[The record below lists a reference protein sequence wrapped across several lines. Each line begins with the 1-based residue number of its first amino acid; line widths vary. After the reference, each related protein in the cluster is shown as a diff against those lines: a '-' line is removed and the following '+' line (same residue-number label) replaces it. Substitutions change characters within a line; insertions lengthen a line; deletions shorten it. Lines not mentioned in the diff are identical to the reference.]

1 MFIFQLSIL
10 PLVSLLDADDL
21 KKQIPI
27 LSKDYTST
35 IICSILLFIE
45 SIIISFIYP
54 SIHPSSSL
62 STTMDYFKQYSLVTI
77 LLSLL
82 LIRILFNKFNKFS
95 HSSRAI
101 LSIFKWIDNHI
112 GLIFLIIEYMVIP
125 YFYHPY
131 IGLFLT
137 SINRLF
143 EFLIDLITFPFKSIF

>member
-27 LSKDYTST
+27 LSKDYTLT
-35 IICSILLFIE
+35 IIYSILLFIE
-45 SIIISFIYP
+45 SIIISFIHP

-82 LIRILFNKFNKFS
+82 LIRILLIKFNKFS

-101 LSIFKWIDNHI
+101 LSIFKSIDNHI
-112 GLIFLIIEYMVIP
+112 GLIFLIIELLVIP

-143 EFLIDLITFPFKSIF
+143 EFSIYLITFPFKSIF